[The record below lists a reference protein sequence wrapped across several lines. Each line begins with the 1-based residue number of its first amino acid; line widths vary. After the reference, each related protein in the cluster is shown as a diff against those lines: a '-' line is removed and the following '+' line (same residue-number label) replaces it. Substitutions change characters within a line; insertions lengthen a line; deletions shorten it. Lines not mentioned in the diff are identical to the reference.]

1 MGGNATAMMKDDTA
15 THAEKTPAVKIDHYQ
30 VMARVHDF
38 FKAFNE
44 EFKKE
49 TGKVIWTNEADIMS
63 GFALDGPDDFTID
76 QHACDLGITAPEE
89 LKEDIRH
96 FLDKREGQEIIPGVR
111 YLGLNKSTTQS
122 AGEPIKAVFV
132 CDFDGVRYN
141 CLVTFEFLPYENNAP
156 TEQAELS
163 HSPSFE
169 DAQQHIKDAHHKYL
183 IRAMV
188 GDASMRKDIVIAADT
203 TVSDIFKVAF
213 GGPDPSDINLFN
225 SFVGVVALMKKYL
238 SGKQIEQVVARYT
251 DLLWPT
257 NPRVQVLEAG
267 NPQLDV
273 EAKNLGYQYIIEQ
286 LGLNGTSDRMVEE
299 YHGNHGHCK
308 PRVAESFLEWLE
320 REAPSLSRGEEL

>member
-1 MGGNATAMMKDDTA
+1 MGGNVTAMMKDDSTTQAETA
-15 THAEKTPAVKIDHYQ
+15 PVAKIDCGQ
-30 VMARVHDF
+30 FMTRVRDF

-44 EFKKE
+44 QFKKE
-49 TGKVIWTNEADIMS
+49 TGKVIWANEADIMS
-63 GFALDGPDDFTID
+63 GFVLNDSTSFIIGQSD
-76 QHACDLGITAPEE
+76 CDLDITVPNE

-122 AGEPIKAVFV
+122 TGEPIKAVFV

-141 CLVTFEFLPYENNAP
+141 CLVNFEFLPYENNAP

-163 HSPSFE
+163 HSPHFE
-169 DAQQHIKDAHHKYL
+169 DAQPHIKDAHHKYL
-183 IRAMV
+183 IRAMI

-213 GGPDPSDINLFN
+213 GGPNPSDINLFN

-238 SGKQIEQVVARYT
+238 SGKQIEQVVARYM

-286 LGLNGTSDRMVEE
+286 LGLNGTSDKMVKE
-299 YHGNHGHCK
+299 YHGNLSRK
-308 PRVAESFLEWLE
+308 PRVVESFLEWLE

>member
-1 MGGNATAMMKDDTA
+1 MGGNATAMMKDDST
-15 THAEKTPAVKIDHYQ
+15 TQAEKTPAAKIDHYQ

-38 FKAFNE
+38 FKVFNE

-49 TGKVIWTNEADIMS
+49 TSKVIWTNETDIMS
-63 GFALDGPDDFTID
+63 GFELNGSTPFTMNQSAGDFD
-76 QHACDLGITAPEE
+76 ITVPEE
-89 LKEDIRH
+89 LKEDIRR

-111 YLGLNKSTTQS
+111 YLGLNKSTTQGT
-122 AGEPIKAVFV
+122 GEPIKAVFV

-141 CLVTFEFLPYENNAP
+141 CLVNFEFLPYENNAP
-156 TEQAELS
+156 TEQAEPS
-163 HSPSFE
+163 HSASFE
-169 DAQQHIKDAHHKYL
+169 DAQPHIKAAHHKYL
-183 IRAMV
+183 IRAMI

-213 GGPDPSDINLFN
+213 GDPDPSDIDLFN

-238 SGKQIEQVVARYT
+238 SGKQIEQVVARYM

-299 YHGNHGHCK
+299 YHGNRGPRK
-308 PRVAESFLEWLE
+308 PRVTESFLEWLE

>member
-1 MGGNATAMMKDDTA
+1 MGGNVTAMTKDDST
-15 THAEKTPAVKIDHYQ
+15 TQAETMPVDHYQ
-30 VMARVHDF
+30 FMAHVHDF

-49 TGKVIWTNEADIMS
+49 TGKAIWADGADIMS
-63 GFALDGPDDFTID
+63 GFVLNGSTPFTMN
-76 QHACDLGITAPEE
+76 QSACDFDITVPEE

-96 FLDKREGQEIIPGVR
+96 FLDKREYHEIIPGVR

-122 AGEPIKAVFV
+122 TGEPIKAVFV

-141 CLVTFEFLPYENNAP
+141 CLVNFEFLPCENNAP
-156 TEQAELS
+156 TEQAEPS
-163 HSPSFE
+163 HNPSFE
-169 DAQQHIKDAHHKYL
+169 DAQPHIKAAHHKYL
-183 IRAMV
+183 IRAMI

-203 TVSDIFKVAF
+203 TISDIFKVAF

-238 SGKQIEQVVARYT
+238 NGKQIEQVVARYM

-286 LGLNGTSDRMVEE
+286 LGLNDTSGKMATER
-299 YHGNHGHCK
+299 YGNYGQRK
-308 PRVAESFLEWLE
+308 SRVAESFLEWLE
-320 REAPSLSRGEEL
+320 REAPSLSRGEER